1 MKTNYTH
8 TINGENPDN
17 GNTSKLITYR
27 INDKL
32 SYQVIKRVNR
42 GIVEIKDTTDVKVA
56 HSIFFNHLKHTY

>member
-17 GNTSKLITYR
+17 GNTSTLITYR

-32 SYQVIKRVNR
+32 SYQVIKRVNTDV
-42 GIVEIKDTTDVKVA
+42 VEIVNTNDVMEA
-56 HSIFFNHLKHTY
+56 HYIFFNHLK